1 MKRIDEDTVAVTND
15 EIENLRSF
23 IWNKLYN
30 EWDQYTNN
38 IICSDTTEGA
48 MHRMD
53 PEMYDFMNKL
63 DSI

>member
-38 IICSDTTEGA
+38 IICSDTTEGG
-48 MHRMD
+48 MRRMD